1 MVLDEE
7 KKVHFTV
14 NQFIT
19 KLDSGDMLDRALA
32 LEPEYT
38 NRKFN
43 CSWLLMSDWAVEHPQ
58 SIGNLVDYK

>member
-1 MVLDEE
+1 M
-7 KKVHFTV
+7 KRRKCTFTV
-14 NQFIT
+14 NQFIA

-43 CSWLLMSDWAVEHPQ
+43 CSEPVMSEWAGEPLQ
-58 SIGNLVDYK
+58 SLGNLVDYK

>member
-1 MVLDEE
+1 MKMVLDEE

-43 CSWLLMSDWAVEHPQ
+43 CS
-58 SIGNLVDYK
+58 